1 MRSANP
7 STPFA
12 ATSGEKIL
20 QARKPETSR
29 FYILSEKTWRT
40 SAVTI
45 WLHPH
50 TTISAINDVSRI
62 RSPAGCECRRGAIVW
77 RVCPKLRCMGP
88 LLAQS
93 GHRRRRSEQMWKQ
106 VTVHSWVK
114 NDSGFVPTTPHAP
127 FPPLRYRVE
136 VLQMQPQR
144 TSARCE
150 ITRQQPLYVTH

>member
-45 WLHPH
+45 WLHPR
-50 TTISAINDVSRI
+50 TTISAINDVVSYKVAPRGGNN
-62 RSPAGCECRRGAIVW
+62 RPGAIVL
-77 RVCPKLRCMGP
+77 RVFPKP
-88 LLAQS
+88 LVFAA
-93 GHRRRRSEQMWKQ
+93 
-106 VTVHSWVK
+106 VHESAFGIK
-114 NDSGFVPTTPHAP
+114 
-127 FPPLRYRVE
+127 
-136 VLQMQPQR
+136 R
-144 TSARCE
+144 TFRG
-150 ITRQQPLYVTH
+150 